1 VKTLLWRV
9 GIAVLL
15 LALWQGISGSLL
27 DPFWLS
33 RPSEVAA
40 YLWDSLLHGP
50 LLADLSLTIQAT
62 AIGYAIGA
70 VLGLV
75 LGFVLAQ
82 SEPVALVLKP
92 FVLAVYGVPRIAL
105 APLFILWFGIALQS
119 KVMMAAMMTFM
130 LVFFNTYEGVRAADL
145 ELRNVARIL
154 GASRWKLFLHVTV
167 PNASPW
173 IIAGLRV
180 SIPQALVAAVVAEF
194 IASTGGLG
202 YRIMETTSGLNT
214 AGTMGGVVVLM
225 AVVVVLNL
233 ALDRMEGR
241 ALKWRP
247 TDAKGRK

>member
-1 VKTLLWRV
+1 MKTLLWRV
-9 GIAVLL
+9 GIAALL

-33 RPSEVAA
+33 RPTEVAA
-40 YLWDSLLHGP
+40 YLWDSLLRGP

-82 SEPVALVLKP
+82 SEAVALVLKP

-130 LVFFNTYEGVRAADL
+130 LVFFNTYEGVRSADL

-154 GASRWKLFLHVTV
+154 GATRWKLFLHVTV

-247 TDAKGRK
+247 SDEKGRK